1 MNTNLTTIVVIG
13 AGQAGSWAVRTLR
26 DEGFKGRVVLIGD
39 EPHPPYERPP
49 LSKAV
54 LSGEAT
60 PESVHLL
67 SAEMMATLSIE
78 WLASTRVAGLDRA
91 AKRVTLT
98 DGQTIGYSRLVLCT
112 GGRARALDVPGASLP
127 GVHVLRTIDDAL
139 RLAPTLRPGTRVAV
153 VGGGWIGLEVAA
165 TARQRGAQTTVIE
178 AMCRLCERSV
188 PVALSERLLDLH
200 TAHGTKVLL
209 EANVASFA
217 RMADGTLMVKLT
229 DGREIVCDVAVVGI
243 GLVPNDELARAAG
256 LHCDGGV
263 LVDAQCRT
271 SDPDVFAAGDL
282 AVARNGWAGR
292 NMRLESWQN
301 AQEQGIAAAKSVL
314 GVAVHYDPLPWFWSD
329 QYGVNLQIYGVPS
342 PSHQVVVRDL
352 PAAGSFIFFYLEGE
366 RVVAALGGN
375 AARDLRFARRL
386 IERRTLVS
394 PDSLADESVPL
405 AKLSSAIER

>member
-13 AGQAGSWAVRTLR
+13 AGQAGSWAARTLR
-26 DEGFKGRVVLIGD
+26 DEGFTGRIVLIGD
-39 EPHPPYERPP
+39 EAHPPYERPP

-67 SAEMMATLSIE
+67 SAETMATLSIE
-78 WLASTRVAGLDRA
+78 WLGSTRVARLDRA
-91 AKRVTLT
+91 AKLITLS
-98 DGQTIGYSRLVLCT
+98 DGRSIGYSRLVLCT
-112 GGRARALDVPGASLP
+112 GGRARALDVPGADLP
-127 GVHVLRTIDDAL
+127 GVHALRTIDDAL
-139 RLAPTLRPGTRVAV
+139 RLAPALRPGARVAV

-165 TARQRGAQTTVIE
+165 TARTRGAQATVIE
-178 AMCRLCERSV
+178 AMHRLCERSV
-188 PVALSERLLDLH
+188 PAALSERLLDLH

-209 EANVASFA
+209 AANVASFA
-217 RMADGTLMVKLT
+217 RMADGALMVMLT

-243 GLVPNDELARAAG
+243 GLVPNDDLARAAG
-256 LHCDGGV
+256 LQCDGGV
-263 LVDAQCRT
+263 LVDAQCQT

-282 AVARNGWAGR
+282 AVARNGWAAR

-314 GVAVHYDPLPWFWSD
+314 GLGVHYDPLPWFWSD

-342 PSHQVVVRDL
+342 PSHRLVVRGL

-394 PDSLADESVPL
+394 ADSLADESVPL
-405 AKLSSAIER
+405 AKL

>member
-1 MNTNLTTIVVIG
+1 MTMNLTTIVVIG
-13 AGQAGSWAVRTLR
+13 AGQAGSWAARTLR
-26 DEGFKGRVVLIGD
+26 DEGFMGRIVLIGD
-39 EPHPPYERPP
+39 EAHPPYERPP
-49 LSKAV
+49 LSKAI
-54 LSGEAT
+54 LSGDAT

-78 WLASTRVAGLDRA
+78 WMGSTRVARLDRA

-112 GGRARALDVPGASLP
+112 GGHARALDVPGASLP

-139 RLAPTLRPGTRVAV
+139 RLAPALRPGTRVAV

-165 TARQRGAQTTVIE
+165 TARQRGAQATVIE
-178 AMCRLCERSV
+178 AMRRLCERSV
-188 PVALSERLLDLH
+188 PSALSERLLDLH
-200 TAHGTKVLL
+200 MAHGTNVLL

-217 RMADGTLMVKLT
+217 RMADGALMVKLT

-352 PAAGSFIFFYLEGE
+352 SAAGAFIFFYLEGE

-386 IERRTLVS
+386 IERRTPVS

-405 AKLSSAIER
+405 AKL

>member
-1 MNTNLTTIVVIG
+1 M
-13 AGQAGSWAVRTLR
+13 AGEHTSRRAGPR
-26 DEGFKGRVVLIGD
+26 G
-39 EPHPPYERPP
+39 
-49 LSKAV
+49 
-54 LSGEAT
+54 
-60 PESVHLL
+60 
-67 SAEMMATLSIE
+67 
-78 WLASTRVAGLDRA
+78 
-91 AKRVTLT
+91 KRVTLT

-165 TARQRGAQTTVIE
+165 TARQRGAQATVIE

-188 PVALSERLLDLH
+188 PAALSERLLDLH
-200 TAHGTKVLL
+200 TAHGTKMLL

-352 PAAGSFIFFYLEGE
+352 PAAGGFIFFYLEGE

-405 AKLSSAIER
+405 AKL

>member
-165 TARQRGAQTTVIE
+165 TARQRGAQATVIE

-188 PVALSERLLDLH
+188 PAALSERLLDLH
-200 TAHGTKVLL
+200 TAHGTKMLL

-352 PAAGSFIFFYLEGE
+352 PAAGGFIFFYLEGE

-405 AKLSSAIER
+405 AKL

>member
-13 AGQAGSWAVRTLR
+13 AGQAGSWAARTLR
-26 DEGFKGRVVLIGD
+26 DEGFKGRVVLVGD
-39 EPHPPYERPP
+39 EAHPPYERPP

-54 LSGEAT
+54 LSGEAM

-67 SAEMMATLSIE
+67 SAETMAALSIE
-78 WLASTRVAGLDRA
+78 WLASTRVARLDRA
-91 AKRVTLT
+91 VKQVVLT
-98 DGQTIGYSRLVLCT
+98 DGQTIDYGRLVLCT

-139 RLAPTLRPGTRVAV
+139 RLAPALRPGTRVAV

-165 TARQRGAQTTVIE
+165 TARQRGAQATVIE

-188 PVALSERLLDLH
+188 PAALSERLLDLH
-200 TAHGTKVLL
+200 TAHGTSVLL

-217 RMADGTLMVKLT
+217 RMADGALMVKLT
-229 DGREIVCDVAVVGI
+229 DGREIACDVAVVGI

-342 PSHQVVVRDL
+342 SSHQVVVRGL
-352 PAAGSFIFFYLEGE
+352 PAAGSFIFFYLEDE

-386 IERRTLVS
+386 IERRTPVS
-394 PDSLADESVPL
+394 PESLADESVPL
-405 AKLSSAIER
+405 AKL